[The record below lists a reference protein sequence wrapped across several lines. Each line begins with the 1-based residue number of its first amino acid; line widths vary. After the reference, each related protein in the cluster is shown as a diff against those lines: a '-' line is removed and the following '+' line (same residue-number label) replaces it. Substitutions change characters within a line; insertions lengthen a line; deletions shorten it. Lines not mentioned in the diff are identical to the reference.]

1 MKSVWLGAFAG
12 LVLTG
17 QAMASCN
24 YNFDATQAQLTMAE
38 LGDKFPSLTNQ
49 QGSFN
54 IQGNNPTGTTTYA
67 AASSAFISSGGLSDK
82 SLPSS
87 GIVAF
92 ELNTKLINT
101 DMVNQE
107 KVTVTHSVIATD
119 SAGRNFVIQ
128 AGYGNNTA
136 VANYE
141 KYLIVWVFDFRKNP
155 NSNNLDDI
163 IVYRTVEPIDTS
175 KAVQNLGFYL
185 NQSTNQLG
193 VIING
198 TNKGYVASLTEKAS
212 GLAILM
218 KGEQSFIATNSNEIG
233 KTVSAA
239 LVTDGASLSQAYP
252 SGSKD
257 ICGTTL

>member
-1 MKSVWLGAFAG
+1 MKKVWLGAFAG
-12 LVLTG
+12 LLLSG
-17 QAMASCN
+17 HAIASCD
-24 YNFDATQAQLTMAE
+24 YNFDATQAQLSMAE
-38 LGDKFPSLTNQ
+38 FGIKFPSLTNQ

-54 IQGNNPTGTTTYA
+54 IQGNNPSGTTTYM
-67 AASSAFISSGGLSDK
+67 AASSDFISSGGVGDK

-87 GIVAF
+87 GIVAL

-107 KVTVTHSVIATD
+107 KVTVTHSVMATD

-155 NSNNLDDI
+155 NSNNVDDI
-163 IVYRTVEPIDTS
+163 MVYGTVEPIDTS

-218 KGEQSFIATNSNEIG
+218 KGEQSLIATNSNDIG

-239 LVTDGASLSQAYP
+239 LVTDSASLTQTYP